1 VAYGQQR
8 SDDLRIP
15 DAWWKGATEE
25 EQEILRNMRTR
36 IKARLQ
42 AHRKHP
48 NGKPVLKLDR
58 LIPKNKG
65 AVQAQQAL
73 AYSLED
79 DIDDDDEDQAVA
91 QLGHIEAET
100 RNVFGGMARAYENEH
115 VKCNFDYLDR
125 IAQLSN
131 SRASAYATA
140 DSGADTNVLGQ
151 EWLIIAMDPVRKINL
166 VGFDAAHA
174 RKKGLSIVT
183 ADTIVM
189 TADGQEI
196 ILRAHQS
203 VSNKSTSTTLL
214 SEIRMR
220 HAGHVVDSVHKDHYL
235 TVDAEKGTSLYI
247 SEKST
252 RQGIPFLQQAGLMT
266 FPHGQPDQLDYQR
279 NLPIVLLMLD
289 HQWEPSH
296 ITTTMEL
303 WLFRRLKARSSHSI
317 SHNSPPATHPSYLL
331 GTMRRHIR
339 SNNHLGI

>member
-1 VAYGQQR
+1 LYPSCSGLLDV
-8 SDDLRIP
+8 
-15 DAWWKGATEE
+15 TT
-25 EQEILRNMRTR
+25 NT
-36 IKARLQ
+36 
-42 AHRKHP
+42 

-174 RKKGLSIVT
+174 RKKRTVHCYCRYYRNERRWARNYPTCASVCFEQIDFNNVIVRNPNAT
-183 ADTIVM
+183 C
-189 TADGQEI
+189 
-196 ILRAHQS
+196 
-203 VSNKSTSTTLL
+203 
-214 SEIRMR
+214 
-220 HAGHVVDSVHKDHYL
+220 
-235 TVDAEKGTSLYI
+235 GTCS
-247 SEKST
+247 
-252 RQGIPFLQQAGLMT
+252 R
-266 FPHGQPDQLDYQR
+266 
-279 NLPIVLLMLD
+279 
-289 HQWEPSH
+289 
-296 ITTTMEL
+296 
-303 WLFRRLKARSSHSI
+303 FR
-317 SHNSPPATHPSYLL
+317 P
-331 GTMRRHIR
+331 
-339 SNNHLGI
+339 